1 MKILNRFTGKL
12 ILEIADLSGAD
23 LSGANLSGANLS
35 YADLSYA
42 DLGRAD
48 LSGAN
53 LRGANLRSADLG
65 YANLRGANL
74 SGSNLD
80 FSSGIS
86 FSCKG
91 TNIKGD
97 KRLFSQMIY
106 HLTRQCWQDLTDVQR
121 EWLQVMPDSIKN
133 GFCEYRPELEEL

>member
-1 MKILNRFTGKL
+1 MKILNHFTGKL
-12 ILEIADLSGAD
+12 ILEIADLRGAD
-23 LSGANLSGANLS
+23 L
-35 YADLSYA
+35 
-42 DLGRAD
+42 R
-48 LSGAN
+48 GAN
-53 LRGANLRSADLG
+53 LRGAD
-65 YANLRGANL
+65 LRGADL
-74 SGSNLD
+74 RGADLD

-106 HLTRQCWQDLTDVQR
+106 HLTRQRWQDLTDLQV

-133 GFCEYRPELEEL
+133 GFCEYRPELEEI

>member
-23 LSGANLSGANLS
+23 LSGAYLRVAYLSFANLSGANLS
-35 YADLSYA
+35 
-42 DLGRAD
+42 
-48 LSGAN
+48 GA
-53 LRGANLRSADLG
+53 
-65 YANLRGANL
+65 
-74 SGSNLD
+74 NLD

-91 TNIKGD
+91 INIKGD
-97 KRLFSQMIY
+97 KRLFLQMIY
-106 HLTRQCWQDLTDVQR
+106 HLTRQCWQDLTDQQQ

-133 GFCEYRPELEEL
+133 GFCEYRPELEEI